1 MDASLFPVTRR
12 KYLREKTREMVYFV
26 SRSLRFHFL
35 ASRLHSLPMTSGKQ
49 RQREQKV

>member
-35 ASRLHSLPMTSGKQ
+35 ASRLHCSSYDIWET
-49 RQREQKV
+49 EV